1 MADED
6 IAYYEA
12 MMAEQE
18 AFEHEAEME
27 ALRELE
33 NVENI
38 PPKAN
43 VPNKPPESKIP
54 PEVPPSEPN
63 PMPTDLGFEPITP
76 FADESTTPITIPD
89 TDTNAEIGQKRKP
102 DNLKESNPPKRP
114 RPAKTIVLRNPPVEC
129 DSLKLVSEDGTI
141 RYLRKRTTN
150 IQCDTDNSIQMIGT
164 SMREL
169 RLQAYK
175 EKEEVE
181 SRRMEALK
189 LSQKKSKD
197 PHSKNLD
204 WISKYRAQKYTDL
217 LSDETT
223 NRAIL
228 KWLKMW
234 QPCVFKVK
242 RKVKKNPDEK
252 LQESFGRKFGG
263 EGPGKDNKSGQNN
276 WKKKFKSAAQRLEEN
291 ATLEDEEDTPY
302 FRPKFR
308 VLMLSGP
315 PGLGKTTLAHVAASH
330 SGIIIID
337 IFC

>member
-6 IAYYEA
+6 IAFYEA

-43 VPNKPPESKIP
+43 LPNKPPESKIP
-54 PEVPPSEPN
+54 ENLTSEPAPVSDN
-63 PMPTDLGFEPITP
+63 IGFEPTTP

-89 TDTNAEIGQKRKP
+89 TDANAEIGQKRKP
-102 DNLKESNPPKRP
+102 DGLKENNPPKRP
-114 RPAKTIVLRNPPVEC
+114 RPTKTIVLRNPPVEC

-141 RYLRKRTTN
+141 RYLRKKTTN
-150 IQCDTDNSIQMIGT
+150 LQFHTDNSMQMIGT
-164 SMREL
+164 SMSEL

-189 LSQKKSKD
+189 LSQKKLKD

-263 EGPGKDNKSGQNN
+263 EGPGNNKSGKNN
-276 WKKKFKSAAQRLEEN
+276 WKNKFKSAAQRLEEN
-291 ATLEDEEDTPY
+291 ASLEDEEDTPY

-330 SGIIIID
+330 SGIIFD
-337 IFC
+337 FFC

>member
-54 PEVPPSEPN
+54 EVPPSEPI
-63 PMPTDLGFEPITP
+63 PTDLGFEPITP
-76 FADESTTPITIPD
+76 FADESEPTTIP
-89 TDTNAEIGQKRKP
+89 DTNAEIGQKRKP
-102 DNLKESNPPKRP
+102 DSLKENNPPKRP

-141 RYLRKRTTN
+141 RYLRKKTTN

-189 LSQKKSKD
+189 LSQKKLKD

-242 RKVKKNPDEK
+242 RKVKKNQDEK

-263 EGPGKDNKSGQNN
+263 PEKDNKPGQNN
-276 WKKKFKSAAQRLEEN
+276 YKKKFKSAAQRLEEN

-337 IFC
+337 FFAE

>member
-6 IAYYEA
+6 IAFYEA

-54 PEVPPSEPN
+54 PEIPPPDPVPEN
-63 PMPTDLGFEPITP
+63 LGFEPITP
-76 FADESTTPITIPD
+76 FADESAVPITIPD
-89 TDTNAEIGQKRKP
+89 TDVNTEIGQKRKP
-102 DNLKESNPPKRP
+102 DGLKENNPPKRA
-114 RPAKTIVLRNPPVEC
+114 RPAKTIVLRNPPLEC
-129 DSLKLVSEDGTI
+129 DSLKLVSDDGTI
-141 RYLRKRTTN
+141 RYLRKKSTN
-150 IQCDTDNSIQMIGT
+150 IDCDTDNSIQMIGT

-181 SRRMEALK
+181 NRRMEALR
-189 LSQKKSKD
+189 LSQKKSKEA
-197 PHSKNLD
+197 HSKNLD

-242 RKVKKNPDEK
+242 RKVKKNQEGK

-263 EGPGKDNKSGQNN
+263 EGPGDKSGQNN

-330 SGIIIID
+330 SGIIFL
-337 IFC
+337 IFCAD

>member
-6 IAYYEA
+6 IAFYEA

-43 VPNKPPESKIP
+43 VPSSKPPESKIP
-54 PEVPPSEPN
+54 PPSEPDPAPVPEN
-63 PMPTDLGFEPITP
+63 PVPENLGFEPITP
-76 FADESTTPITIPD
+76 FADESATPITIPD
-89 TDTNAEIGQKRKP
+89 TDVNTEIGQKRKP
-102 DNLKESNPPKRP
+102 DGLKENNPPKRA
-114 RPAKTIVLRNPPVEC
+114 RPTKTIVLRNPPLEC
-129 DSLKLVSEDGTI
+129 DSLKLVSDDGTI

-150 IQCDTDNSIQMIGT
+150 INSDTDNSIQMIGT
-164 SMREL
+164 SMAEL

-181 SRRMEALK
+181 NRRMEALR
-189 LSQKKSKD
+189 LSQKKSKEA
-197 PHSKNLD
+197 HSKNLD

-242 RKVKKNPDEK
+242 RKVKKNQEGK

-263 EGPGKDNKSGQNN
+263 EGPGKNDGKNN
-276 WKKKFKSAAQRLEEN
+276 WKKFKSAAQRLEEN

-330 SGIIIID
+330 SGII
-337 IFC
+337 F